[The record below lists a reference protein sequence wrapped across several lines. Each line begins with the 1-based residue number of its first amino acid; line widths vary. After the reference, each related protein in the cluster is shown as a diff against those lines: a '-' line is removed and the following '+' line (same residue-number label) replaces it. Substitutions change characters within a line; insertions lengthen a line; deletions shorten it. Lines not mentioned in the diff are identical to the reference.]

1 MFESLFLEYKSIYY
15 EYDSKK
21 GTLIERILAGIFLVT
36 IGIVASYIA
45 VFVKERKYYF
55 IIIFV
60 IFIEIFTLLKLR
72 YCMQK
77 KTARLQ
83 AKKYK
88 NAVYN
93 ALIELLKSDPYNF
106 YNPKDLD
113 WLIEC
118 CKEREP
124 LYKPDNSTIKS
135 NFFSVFS
142 VAFGVFLGGIESQLI
157 IYYVIV
163 IICFLLIL
171 RLINIHI
178 LSHYFDVFDN
188 CDSKVNLCLKDD
200 LEKIRADI
208 IAENIIV

>member
-21 GTLIERILAGIFLVT
+21 RTLIERILAWIFLVT
-36 IGIVASYIA
+36 IGIVAPYIA
-45 VFVKERKYYF
+45 FFVKERKYYL

-60 IFIEIFTLLKLR
+60 IFIEMLALLTLR

-88 NAVYN
+88 NVVYN
-93 ALIELLKSDPYNF
+93 VLIELLKSDPYNF

-135 NFFSVFS
+135 NLFSVFS
-142 VAFGVFLGGIESQLI
+142 VAFGVFLGGIESQSI
-157 IYYVIV
+157 IYYAIV
-163 IICFLLIL
+163 IICFLLIF

-178 LSHYFDVFDN
+178 LSYYFDVFDN
-188 CDSKVNLCLKDD
+188 CDSQVNLCLKND

-208 IAENIIV
+208 IVENIIV